1 MEEDLYG
8 DLDTSTDALAK
19 TEVRH
24 EKQRVE
30 KDNEKLRK
38 ELALL
43 QQENRRLGE
52 LTSVLEKNI
61 SVLYVTAQTEL
72 KRKDAEIQRLR
83 DALERKH
90 APSDRLQRSPVKRR
104 VDNASG
110 PRHLQ

>member
-19 TEVRH
+19 TEVRY
-24 EKQRVE
+24 EKQRIE
-30 KDNEKLRK
+30 KDNEQLRK
-38 ELALL
+38 ELAVL

-61 SVLYVTAQTEL
+61 SVLFVTAQTEL

-83 DALERKH
+83 DALERRQSH
-90 APSDRLQRSPVKRR
+90 DDRLQRSPVKRR
-104 VDNASG
+104 VDGAG
-110 PRHLQ
+110 PRQLQ